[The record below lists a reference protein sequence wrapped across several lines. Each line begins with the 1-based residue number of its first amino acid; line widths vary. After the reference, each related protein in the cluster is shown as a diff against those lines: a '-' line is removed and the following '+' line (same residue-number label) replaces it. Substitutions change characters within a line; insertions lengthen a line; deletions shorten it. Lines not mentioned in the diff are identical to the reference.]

1 MQLKVGQ
8 MQTDT
13 KTFHD
18 IATQSG
24 SIPINKKF

>member
-1 MQLKVGQ
+1 

-24 SIPINKKF
+24 SIPINKKFKDSQEI